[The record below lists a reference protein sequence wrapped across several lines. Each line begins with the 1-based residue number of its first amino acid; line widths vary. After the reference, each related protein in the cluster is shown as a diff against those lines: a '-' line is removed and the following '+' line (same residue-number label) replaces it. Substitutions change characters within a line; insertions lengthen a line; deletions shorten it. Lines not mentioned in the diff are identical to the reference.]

1 MNQKGFAMIT
11 RRDFQL
17 LAAIA
22 PLVAAAL
29 GADAAL
35 AQDAWPS
42 RPIKVVIPFPPG
54 GSSDIMGRLVS
65 ENIGRQL
72 NASMVVENKPG
83 GTTQIGTEFVAN
95 ATPDGY
101 TLAVA
106 ASLAFTILPAQREL
120 RFSLDNFEVAG
131 GVADYVAIFAV
142 RKALPVTNLRE
153 FVDYA
158 KKNPGKL
165 SFGSA
170 GELSAGHVYGGQ
182 FARDTGIDVLHVPF
196 RGSADAVNA
205 LVAGEVDF
213 VIDGAAM
220 PMAKA
225 DRIRPLASF
234 YGARHPELPAVPTL
248 KEAGFDIA
256 LTRSR
261 GWALVAPKGTPAA
274 IVSRLS
280 GALQTALQDP
290 RIREALVRGNSIAS
304 YQTAADY
311 RAGVAADRK
320 MYVELLPQIVKK

>member
-1 MNQKGFAMIT
+1 MISRRGF
-11 RRDFQL
+11 QS
-17 LAAIA
+17 LAA
-22 PLVAAAL
+22 VAALEATGL
-29 GADAAL
+29 GTQAAL
-35 AQDAWPS
+35 AQDSWPS
-42 RPIKVVIPFPPG
+42 RPVKVVIPFPPG

-65 ENIGRQL
+65 DHIGRTL
-72 NASMVVENKPG
+72 NATMVVENRAG

-95 ATPDGY
+95 AAPDGY
-101 TLAVA
+101 TLEVA

-120 RFSLDNFEVAG
+120 KFNLDSFEVAG

-142 RKALPVTNLRE
+142 RNTLSVKNMRE
-153 FVDYA
+153 FVDFA

-205 LVAGEVDF
+205 LAAGDIDF

-225 DRIRPLASF
+225 DRVRPLASF
-234 YGARHPELPAVPTL
+234 YTLRHPELPNVPTL
-248 KEAGFDIA
+248 KEAGFDVA
-256 LTRSR
+256 MTKSR
-261 GWALVAPKGTPAA
+261 GWALVAPKGTPAP
-274 IVSRLS
+274 IMNRLS
-280 GALQTALQDP
+280 DALQKALLDAKLM
-290 RIREALVRGNSIAS
+290 EALVRGNSLAL
-304 YQTAADY
+304 YQTPAEY

-320 MYVELLPQIVKK
+320 MYAELVPQITKK